1 MSILDSKEQLIQ
13 IITEIDTQLEK
24 NNVILNVYRNCTEDD
39 IGEELYDEILTL
51 YNYSVQLMVNRK
63 EFMNML
69 EKNYIRD

>member
-39 IGEELYDEILTL
+39 IGEELYDKILTL

>member
-1 MSILDSKEQLIQ
+1 MQ

-24 NNVILNVYRNCTEDD
+24 NNVILSVYRNCTVDD
-39 IGEELYDEILTL
+39 VGEELYDKILTL

>member
-1 MSILDSKEQLIQ
+1 MSILDSREQLMQ

-24 NNVILNVYRNCTEDD
+24 NNVILSVYRNCTVDD
-39 IGEELYDEILTL
+39 VGEELYDKILTL